1 MQPVEEIQKLLS
13 NRGLVLAVYDR
24 KHDKPI
30 YVQPAYIIQHY
41 SMSATTVTR
50 RMREMKQISKYKDS
64 FIDGGERKPL
74 VKLVDFEKFLNER
87 GN

>member
-1 MQPVEEIQKLLS
+1 
-13 NRGLVLAVYDR
+13 
-24 KHDKPI
+24 
-30 YVQPAYIIQHY
+30 
-41 SMSATTVTR
+41 MSATTVTR